1 MTKLLDK
8 IEKINDIKKIEPEQY
23 GQLAEEIRQFLVEKL
38 SKTGGHLASN
48 LGVVE
53 LTMALHLA
61 LDLPKDKIIYDVGHQ
76 SYVHKILTGRKDRFD
91 TLRQYKGLCGFPRI
105 YESDCDA
112 FGTGHSSTSISAA
125 LGMAQARDLRGTDET
140 IVAVIGDGALSGG
153 MAYEA
158 LNNMAKLRKNKKGMI
173 VILNDNKMSIS
184 ENVGG
189 MSKYLAHLRS
199 DMKYMD
205 FKENLEKRLM
215 GIPNVGEGIAKT
227 MKKSKDSIRQM
238 LMREGLLFEEMGIE
252 YIGPIDGS
260 NISDIVRAIKGA
272 RRMGAPVLIHVLT
285 DKGAGYGPAQ
295 ENPSKFH
302 GVDPFDPKTGNPLK
316 KKELSTYTD
325 IFARKIVDFALK
337 DERIV
342 AITAAMESGTGLSD
356 FAKRFPDRFFDV
368 GIAEEHAVT
377 FAAGMAAAGMKPV
390 FAVYSTFLQRA
401 YDQILHDVCMQNLP
415 VVFALDRSGIVGKD
429 GETHQGIYDIS
440 YLSSIP
446 GLTVVAPKNRYEMS
460 RLLDFCIHFDGPIA
474 IKYPRGTAYYG
485 LKEYKEKIVYG
496 KSEVIKEGEKV
507 AILAIGSMV
516 KTTKEALDLLK
527 TEEINPTFV
536 NVRFIKPMDKEL
548 IANLNET
555 HDVIITVEENIKTGG
570 FGQQVAQYLCE
581 IGPKARLESICLP
594 DIFLEHG
601 DVEKLKEVYGLSKEA
616 IADKV
621 RKSWKEEKE
630 I

>member
-8 IEKINDIKKIEPEQY
+8 IEKVNDIKKISPDQY
-23 GQLAEEIRQFLVEKL
+23 GELAEEIRQFLVEKV

-76 SYVHKILTGRKDRFD
+76 SYVHKILTGRKNQFD

-105 YESDCDA
+105 YESECDT

-125 LGMAQARDLRGTDET
+125 LGMAQARDLSGKDET

-189 MSKYLAHLRS
+189 MSRYLAHLRS

-215 GIPNVGEGIAKT
+215 GIPKVGEGIART

-238 LMREGLLFEEMGIE
+238 IMKEGTLFEEMGIE

-260 NISDIVRAIKGA
+260 NISDMVRVITGA
-272 RRMGAPVLIHVLT
+272 KRIGAPVLIHVLT
-285 DKGAGYGPAQ
+285 DKGAGYRPAE

-302 GVDPFDPKTGNPLK
+302 GVDPFDPETGKSRK

-325 IFARKIVDFALK
+325 IFARKIVDFATK
-337 DERIV
+337 NEKIV
-342 AITAAMESGTGLSD
+342 AITAAMESGTGLSN
-356 FAKRFPDRFFDV
+356 FAKKFPDRFFDV

-401 YDQILHDVCMQNLP
+401 YDQILHDVCMQKLP
-415 VVFALDRSGIVGKD
+415 IIFAVDRSGIVGKD

-446 GLTVVAPKNRYEMS
+446 GMTVVAPKNRYEMS
-460 RLLDFCIHFDGPIA
+460 RMLDFCVNFDGPIA
-474 IKYPRGTAYYG
+474 IKYPRGTAYYD

-496 KSEVIKEGEKV
+496 KSEIIKEGKKV
-507 AILAIGSMV
+507 AVLAIGSTV
-516 KTTKEALDLLK
+516 KTVKEALDLL
-527 TEEINPTFV
+527 EEEQINPTFV
-536 NVRFIKPMDKEL
+536 NIRFIKPMDKEL
-548 IANLNET
+548 IRKLNET
-555 HDVIITVEENIKTGG
+555 HEVLITVEENVKTGS

-581 IGPKARLESICLP
+581 IGPKARLKTICLP
-594 DIFLEHG
+594 DTFLEHG
-601 DVEKLKEVYGLSKEA
+601 DAEKLKEVYGLSKEE
-616 IADKV
+616 IANKIRENWTV
-621 RKSWKEEKE
+621 
-630 I
+630 

>member
-8 IEKINDIKKIEPEQY
+8 IEKVNDIKKISPDQY
-23 GQLAEEIRQFLVEKL
+23 GELAEEIRQFLVEKV

-76 SYVHKILTGRKDRFD
+76 SYVHKMLTGRKERFD
-91 TLRQYKGLCGFPRI
+91 SLRQYEGLCGFPKI
-105 YESDCDA
+105 YESECDT

-125 LGMAQARDLRGTDET
+125 LGMAQARDLSGKDET

-189 MSKYLAHLRS
+189 MSRYLAHLRS

-205 FKENLEKRLM
+205 FKENLEKHLM
-215 GIPNVGEGIAKT
+215 GIPKVGEGIAKT
-227 MKKSKDSIRQM
+227 MKKSKDSIRQI
-238 LMREGLLFEEMGIE
+238 LMKEGTLFEEMGIE

-260 NISDIVRAIKGA
+260 NISDMVRVITGA
-272 RRMGAPVLIHVLT
+272 KRIGAPVLIHVLT
-285 DKGAGYGPAQ
+285 DKGAGYPLAEQ
-295 ENPSKFH
+295 NPSKFH
-302 GVDPFDPKTGNPLK
+302 GVDPFDPKTGEPLK
-316 KKELSTYTD
+316 RKELSTYTD
-325 IFARKIVDFALK
+325 IFGRKIVDFATK
-337 DERIV
+337 NEKVV
-342 AITAAMESGTGLSD
+342 AITAAMESGTGLSS
-356 FAKRFPDRFFDV
+356 FAKKFPDRFFDV

-401 YDQILHDVCMQNLP
+401 YDQILHDVCMQKLP
-415 VVFALDRSGIVGKD
+415 MIFAVDRSGIVGKD

-460 RLLDFCIHFDGPIA
+460 RMLDFCIQFDGPIA

-485 LKEYKEKIVYG
+485 LKEYKEKIIYG
-496 KSEVIKEGEKV
+496 KSEIIKEGKKV
-507 AILAIGSMV
+507 AVLAIGSMV
-516 KTTKEALDLLK
+516 KTVKEALDLL
-527 TEEINPTFV
+527 EEEQINPTFI

-548 IANLNET
+548 ICKLNET
-555 HDVIITVEENIKTGG
+555 HDIMITVEENVKMGS

-581 IGPKARLESICLP
+581 IGPKAKLKTICLP
-594 DIFLEHG
+594 DTFLEHG
-601 DVEKLKEVYGLSKEA
+601 DVEKLKEVYGLSKEE
-616 IADKV
+616 IANKIRENWIV
-621 RKSWKEEKE
+621 
-630 I
+630 

>member
-8 IEKINDIKKIEPEQY
+8 IEKVNDIKKISPEQY
-23 GQLAEEIRQFLVEKL
+23 GELAEEIRQFLVEKV

-76 SYVHKILTGRKDRFD
+76 SYVHKILTGRKERFD
-91 TLRQYKGLCGFPRI
+91 TLRQYEGLCGFPRI
-105 YESDCDA
+105 YESECDT

-125 LGMAQARDLRGTDET
+125 LGMAQARDLSGKDET

-189 MSKYLAHLRS
+189 MSRYLAHLRS

-215 GIPNVGEGIAKT
+215 GIPKVGEGIART

-238 LMREGLLFEEMGIE
+238 IMKEGTLFEEMGIE

-260 NISDIVRAIKGA
+260 NIPDMVRVITGA
-272 RRMGAPVLIHVLT
+272 KRIGAPVLIHVLT
-285 DKGAGYGPAQ
+285 DKGAGYRPAE

-302 GVDPFDPKTGNPLK
+302 GVDPFDPKTGETLK

-325 IFARKIVDFALK
+325 IFARKIVDFATK
-337 DERIV
+337 NERIV

-356 FAKRFPDRFFDV
+356 FAKKFPDRFFDV

-401 YDQILHDVCMQNLP
+401 YDQILHDVCMQKLP
-415 VVFALDRSGIVGKD
+415 IIFAVDRSGIVGKD

-446 GLTVVAPKNRYEMS
+446 ELTVVAPKNRYEMS
-460 RLLDFCIHFDGPIA
+460 RMLDFCIHFDKPIA

-496 KSEVIKEGEKV
+496 KSEIIKEGKKV
-507 AILAIGSMV
+507 AVLAIGSMV
-516 KTTKEALDLLK
+516 KTVKEALDLL
-527 TEEINPTFV
+527 EMEQINPTFV
-536 NVRFIKPMDKEL
+536 NVRFIRPMDKEL
-548 IANLNET
+548 ICKLNET
-555 HDVIITVEENIKTGG
+555 HDVIITVEENVKTGG

-581 IGPKARLESICLP
+581 IGPKAKLETICLP
-594 DIFLEHG
+594 DTFLEHG
-601 DVEKLKEVYGLSKEA
+601 DVEKLKEVYGLSKEE
-616 IADKV
+616 IASKI
-621 RKSWKEEKE
+621 RKNWTV
-630 I
+630 

>member
-1 MTKLLDK
+1 MTKLLDT
-8 IEKINDIKKIEPEQY
+8 IEKVNDIKNINPDDYKE
-23 GQLAEEIRQFLVEKL
+23 LAREIREFLIEKV

-61 LDLPKDKIIYDVGHQ
+61 LDLPKDKIVFDVGHQ
-76 SYVHKILTGRKDRFD
+76 SYVHKILTGRKDGFD

-105 YESDCDA
+105 YESECDC

-125 LGMAQARDLRGTDET
+125 LGMAEARDLRGSDET

-158 LNNMAKLRKNKKGMI
+158 LNNMAKLRKTKKGMI

-189 MSKYLAHLRS
+189 MSSYLSHLRS

-205 FKENLEKRLM
+205 FKENVEKNLM
-215 GIPNVGEGIAKT
+215 KIPRVGEGIAKT

-238 LMREGLLFEEMGIE
+238 LMKEGTFFEEMGIE

-260 NISDIVRAIKGA
+260 SVSDLVRVIKGA
-272 RRMGAPVLIHVLT
+272 KRIGAPVLIHVLT
-285 DKGAGYGPAQ
+285 DKGSGYRPAE

-302 GVDPFDPKTGNPLK
+302 GVDPFDPRTGAMLK

-325 IFARKIVDFALK
+325 IFARKIVDFAKK
-337 DERIV
+337 DEKII

-356 FAKRFPDRFFDV
+356 FAKQFPERFFDV

-401 YDQILHDVCMQNLP
+401 YDQMIHDVCMQKLP
-415 VVFALDRSGIVGKD
+415 MVFAIDRSGIVGKD

-446 GLTVVAPKNRYEMS
+446 GMTIVAPKNRYEMS
-460 RLLDFCIHFDGPIA
+460 RMLDFCVHFDGPIA

-485 LKEYKEKIVYG
+485 LKEYREKIVYG
-496 KSEVIKEGEKV
+496 KSEIIKKGEKV

-516 KTTKEALDLLK
+516 KTAKEAMDLL
-527 TEEINPTFV
+527 EEEGIVPTFV
-536 NVRFIKPMDKEL
+536 NVRFIKPIDKQL
-548 IANLNET
+548 IKQLNDT
-555 HDVIITVEENIKTGG
+555 HDVIITVEENVKTGG
-570 FGQQVAQYLCE
+570 FGQQVASYLCE
-581 IGPKARLESICLP
+581 IGPKARLKNICLP

-601 DVEKLKEVYGLSKEA
+601 DAEKLKEIYGLSKED
-616 IADKV
+616 IAFVV
-621 RKSWKEEKE
+621 RENWTV
-630 I
+630 

>member
-8 IEKINDIKKIEPEQY
+8 IKKENDIKKISPEQY
-23 GQLAEEIRQFLVEKL
+23 GQLAEEIRQFLVEKV

-53 LTMALHLA
+53 LTMALHIA

-76 SYVHKILTGRKDRFD
+76 SYVHKILTGRKERFD
-91 TLRQYKGLCGFPRI
+91 TLREYKGLCGFPRI
-105 YESDCDA
+105 YESECDT

-125 LGMAQARDLRGTDET
+125 LGMAQARDLCGGDET

-189 MSKYLAHLRS
+189 MSTYLAHLRS

-205 FKENLEKRLM
+205 FKENLEKHLR
-215 GIPNVGEGIAKT
+215 GIPKVGEGIAKT

-238 LMREGLLFEEMGIE
+238 LMKEGTFFEEMDIE

-260 NISDIVRAIKGA
+260 NIFDMVRAIKGA
-272 RRMGAPVLIHVLT
+272 KRIGAPVLIHVLT
-285 DKGAGYGPAQ
+285 NKGEGYAPAK

-302 GVDPFDPKTGNPLK
+302 GIDPFDPKTGEILK

-325 IFARKIVDFALK
+325 IFGRKIVDFAKK
-337 DERIV
+337 DKKVV
-342 AITAAMESGTGLSD
+342 AITAAMESGTGLLE
-356 FAKRFPDRFFDV
+356 FAKQFPERFFDV

-401 YDQILHDVCMQNLP
+401 YDQILHDVCMQKLP
-415 VVFALDRSGIVGKD
+415 VVFAVDRSGIVGKD

-446 GLTVVAPKNRYEMS
+446 GMTVVAPKNRYEMS
-460 RLLDFCIHFDGPIA
+460 RMLDFCISFDGPIA

-485 LKEYKEKIVYG
+485 LKEHKEKIVYG
-496 KSEVIKEGEKV
+496 KSEVIQKGEKI
-507 AILAIGSMV
+507 AILAVGSMV
-516 KTTKEALDLLK
+516 KTVKEAIDLL
-527 TEEINPTFV
+527 EVENINPTFI
-536 NVRFIKPMDKEL
+536 NVRFIKPIDEAL
-548 IANLNET
+548 IHELNET
-555 HDVIITVEENIKTGG
+555 YDSIITVEENIKTGS

-581 IGPKARLESICLP
+581 IGPKASLKTICLP

-601 DVEKLKEVYGLSKEA
+601 DVEKLKESYGLSREE
-616 IADKV
+616 IANKIRANWNV
-621 RKSWKEEKE
+621 
-630 I
+630 